1 MAARR
6 ASTARKGR
14 LLRHPRTDLVAL
26 DKNAAHGFAATHALV
41 CYPTDTVYSF
51 IPKNGCSTLRLSLAI
66 ANGCA
71 AGPEDWP
78 WIHPNNGTFR
88 ASLRD
93 LVTAQFTFVVLRCP
107 FRRLASVFLDK
118 ILSHTP
124 EFWQLFRMERDALDH
139 DALSFRGFVELLD
152 QPDRLSANIH
162 WRPQS
167 DFLIYDTYDAYLTLE
182 NFAEGIA
189 RIERD
194 GFAVHDARALTRH
207 GTDQY
212 SAEAEGPFADTPI
225 ITLRAM
231 QREGRLPG
239 YATLY
244 DADLIAAVR
253 SLYADDIRLYADH
266 ADPAGLLFP
275 DQYQDLK
282 GTFND
287 QT

>member
-6 ASTARKGR
+6 ADTARRGR

-26 DKNAAHGFAATHALV
+26 EKNAAHGFAADHALV

-66 ANGCA
+66 ANGCVA
-71 AGPEDWP
+71 SLGDWP
-78 WIHPNNGTFR
+78 WIHPNNATFR
-88 ASLRD
+88 ATFRD
-93 LVTAQFTFVVLRCP
+93 LVTAKFTFVVLRCP

-124 EFWQLFRMERDALDH
+124 EYWQLYRMERDTLDH
-139 DALSFRGFVELLD
+139 EALSFRGFVDLLD
-152 QPDRLSANIH
+152 RPDRLSANIH

-167 DFLIYDTYDAYLTLE
+167 DFLVYDTYDAYLTLE
-182 NFAEGIA
+182 NFGEAIA

-212 SAEAEGPFADTPI
+212 RTETAGAFADTPI
-225 ITLRAM
+225 AALREM
-231 QREGRLPG
+231 RREGRLPDH
-239 YATLY
+239 AALY
-244 DADLIAAVR
+244 DTGLAATVAR
-253 SLYADDIRLYADH
+253 LYADDIRLYADH
-266 ADPAGLLFP
+266 AGPAGLLFP
-275 DQYQDLK
+275 DQFQDLK
-282 GTFND
+282 RTF
-287 QT
+287 Q